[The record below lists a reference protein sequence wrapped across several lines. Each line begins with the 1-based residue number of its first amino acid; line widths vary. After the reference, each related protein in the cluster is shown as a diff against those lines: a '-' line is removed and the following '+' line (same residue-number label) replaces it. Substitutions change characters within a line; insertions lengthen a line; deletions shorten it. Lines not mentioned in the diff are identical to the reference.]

1 MAEACSAINSVLGGP
16 MLGLFTTGIFFPF
29 VFQSA
34 GLTGLAAGLG
44 ISTWKYVGAYYNP
57 PGQKWVRQLSLDT
70 SLCTANNTL
79 VPSSD
84 SNYFIEDQLK
94 VIESPLEYSSA
105 EENSTGIYGF
115 YHTSYC
121 YLGTFGFST
130 TIIVAVVISL
140 IYNKSQ
146 TSDWWTNW
154 AADGTTWSTKKE
166 LAFENEHSENKSE
179 NKSEKKY
186 SVDSGFHRMSG
197 KVNPEIQE
205 DQTISNST
213 VSEL

>member
-1 MAEACSAINSVLGGP
+1 MAEACTAINSVLGGP

-34 GLTGLAAGLG
+34 SLAGLAAGLG

-70 SLCTANNTL
+70 SLCTTNSTL
-79 VPSSD
+79 APSSE
-84 SNYFIEDQLK
+84 SNYLIDDPSLK
-94 VIESPLEYSSA
+94 IMESSLEFSSA

-121 YLGTFGFST
+121 YLGTFGFSM

-146 TSDWWTNW
+146 TSNWWTNW
-154 AADGTTWSTKKE
+154 AADGTTWSTKRE
-166 LAFENEHSENKSE
+166 LAFDNEHSEK
-179 NKSEKKY
+179 KSEKRY

-197 KVNPEIQE
+197 KVNPELQE

>member
-16 MLGLFTTGIFFPF
+16 MLGLFTTGIFFPY

-34 GLTGLAAGLG
+34 SLVGLAAGLG

-70 SLCTANNTL
+70 SLCSTNNT
-79 VPSSD
+79 PSD
-84 SNYFIEDQLK
+84 INYLIEDQSLK
-94 VIESPLEYSSA
+94 IIESPLEYSTH

-121 YLGTFGFST
+121 YLGTFGFLT
-130 TIIVAVVISL
+130 TIIVAVMISL
-140 IYNKSQ
+140 IYNKLQ

-166 LAFENEHSENKSE
+166 LPSDDGHSEK
-179 NKSEKKY
+179 KSEKVY
-186 SVDSGFHRMSG
+186 SVDTGFHRMSG
-197 KVNPEIQE
+197 KVNPEIKEEQSI
-205 DQTISNST
+205 TNST

>member
-1 MAEACSAINSVLGGP
+1 MAEACTAINSVLGGP

-34 GLTGLAAGLG
+34 SLGGLAAGLG

-70 SLCTANNTL
+70 SLCSQNNSL
-79 VPSSD
+79 VPSSND
-84 SNYFIEDQLK
+84 NFFIRE
-94 VIESPLEYSSA
+94 EEYSTA

-121 YLGTFGFST
+121 YLGTFGFLT
-130 TIIVAVVISL
+130 TILVSVAISM

-146 TSDWWTNW
+146 TSDWWTSW
-154 AADGTTWSTKKE
+154 ADDGTTWSTKKE
-166 LAFENEHSENKSE
+166 LPSDDGKV
-179 NKSEKKY
+179 EKEAKTRN
-186 SVDSGFHRMSG
+186 SVGSGFYQMSG
-197 KVNPEIQE
+197 KVNPAISE
-205 DQTISNST
+205 DITDSTTEST

>member
-1 MAEACSAINSVLGGP
+1 MAEACTAINSVLGGP

-34 GLTGLAAGLG
+34 SLAGLAAGLG

-57 PGQKWVRQLSLDT
+57 PDQKWVRQLSLDT
-70 SLCTANNTL
+70 SLCTTNNTL
-79 VPSSD
+79 APSSE
-84 SNYFIEDQLK
+84 SNYLIDDPSLK
-94 VIESPLEYSSA
+94 IMESSLEFSSA

-121 YLGTFGFST
+121 YLGTFGFSM

-154 AADGTTWSTKKE
+154 AADGTTWSTKRE
-166 LAFENEHSENKSE
+166 LAFDNEHSEK
-179 NKSEKKY
+179 KSEKRY

-197 KVNPEIQE
+197 KVNPELQE

>member
-34 GLTGLAAGLG
+34 SLAGLAAGLG

-57 PGQKWVRQLSLDT
+57 PGQKWVRQLSLET
-70 SLCTANNTL
+70 SLCTTNNTL
-79 VPSSD
+79 APSSD
-84 SNYFIEDQLK
+84 NNYLIDDPSHK
-94 VIESPLEYSSA
+94 IMESSLVYSSA

-166 LAFENEHSENKSE
+166 FSSDNEHSEK
-179 NKSEKKY
+179 KSEKRY

>member
-1 MAEACSAINSVLGGP
+1 MAEACTAINSVLGGP

-34 GLTGLAAGLG
+34 GLGGLAAGLG

-70 SLCTANNTL
+70 SLCTTNNTL
-79 VPSSD
+79 APSSD
-84 SNYFIEDQLK
+84 SNYLIQDPSLK
-94 VIESPLEYSSA
+94 IVESPLEYSSA

-121 YLGTFGFST
+121 YLGTFGFLT
-130 TIIVAVVISL
+130 TIIVAVMISL

-154 AADGTTWSTKKE
+154 AADGTTWSTQKE
-166 LAFENEHSENKSE
+166 LSSDDESSNSEK
-179 NKSEKKY
+179 KSEKRY